1 MEYFLFN
8 YVVFFIAPSNS
19 ESEPESPLYKS
30 EVTKTLKSDNIEE
43 ESSRVE
49 LDLSIRKR
57 TRRHSQE
64 PAEPKFIT
72 KLDNKEIFE
81 SLPITLICE
90 VYANPEAEISWYKND
105 VLIESNER
113 YLIESDGGLCVLRI
127 ERCDLDDEGEYK
139 CVAKNELG
147 SDNTYC
153 ELLVESK
160 LKFSLSSRFF
170 FSNFLLYF

>member
-1 MEYFLFN
+1 M
-8 YVVFFIAPSNS
+8 
-19 ESEPESPLYKS
+19 YKS
-30 EVTKTLKSDNIEE
+30 EVTKTLKSENVEE
-43 ESSRVE
+43 ESSKVE

-57 TRRHSQE
+57 PRRHSQE

-90 VYANPEAEISWYKND
+90 VHANPEAEITWFKND

-113 YLIESDGGLCVLRI
+113 YLIESDSGLCVLRI

-147 SDNTYC
+147 SDYTYC

-160 LKFSLSSRFF
+160 FKFSYHLEFAFLIFF
-170 FSNFLLYF
+170 KER